1 MRLPLPQSH
10 SIDSLAQIAEQQQ
23 QYDLVVMERLPSS
36 SDIFDLS
43 SLLREDGMAVF
54 FLEGDSLQEYV
65 RIERMAR
72 KNRFNL
78 FIRKDI
84 NLSEALCVT
93 IFCAKKS

>member
-1 MRLPLPQSH
+1 
-10 SIDSLAQIAEQQQ
+10 
-23 QYDLVVMERLPSS
+23 MEDLPSS

-54 FLEGDSLQEYV
+54 FLEDMNFQEYV

-78 FIRKDI
+78 FIRKDV
-84 NLSEALCVT
+84 NLSEDKSIT